1 MKTFIPSFSRARCVF
16 ALEIFPAAT
25 VVVPASQEAEYRR
38 CNPGADILAIPD
50 AQDGNLARKRTAIA
64 ALGVTEPDSA
74 YVVVDDDVSG
84 LWDKQA
90 GALVASGDAGALL
103 DVLAAQA
110 KAQGAVMFGL
120 SAARRLP
127 WQPEA
132 EWTLGGGYAHL
143 YGFRGNAG
151 LAFDETVSGF
161 ESTDLFF
168 QCRERGLRFL
178 RWDRYAVDAIRGNL
192 GGSNRASTQC
202 RDAGLALAGKWGP
215 HVVILT
221 PDGLVCG
228 LNLNAVKRLA

>member
-1 MKTFIPSFSRARCVF
+1 MKIFIPSFNRPRCVF
-16 ALEIFPAAT
+16 ALEIFPSAT

-38 CNPGADILAIPD
+38 CNPRANILAIPD

-64 ALGVTEPDSA
+64 THGATEPDGA
-74 YVVVDDDVSG
+74 YLVVDDDVSG
-84 LWDKQA
+84 LWDKAA
-90 GALVASGDAGALL
+90 GRAVTSAEAAALVEA
-103 DVLAAQA
+103 LAAKA
-110 KAQGAVMFGL
+110 KTEGAVLFGL
-120 SAARRLP
+120 SPGRQRS

-132 EWTLGGGYAHL
+132 EWTLGGSYAHL
-143 YGFRGNAG
+143 YGFRGDAG

-168 QCRERGLRFL
+168 QCRERGLVTL
-178 RWDRYAVDAIRGNL
+178 RWDRYAVEAVRGNL

-202 RDAGLALAGKWGP
+202 RDAGLALARKWGP
-215 HVVILT
+215 RVVDVT

>member
-1 MKTFIPSFSRARCVF
+1 MKIFIPSFSRARCVF

-90 GALVASGDAGALL
+90 GALVASADAAALL
-103 DVLAAQA
+103 DVLAAEA
-110 KAQGAVMFGL
+110 RTQGAVMFGL
-120 SAARRLP
+120 SPGRQLP
-127 WQPEA
+127 WQAER
-132 EWTLGGGYAHL
+132 EWTRGGYAHL
-143 YGFRGNAG
+143 YGFRGNPA
-151 LAFDETVSGF
+151 LAFDENVSGF
-161 ESTDLFF
+161 ESSELFF
-168 QCRERGLRFL
+168 QCRERNLVFL
-178 RWDRYAVDAIRGNL
+178 RWDRYAVEALRGNL
-192 GGSNRASTQC
+192 GGSNRACTQC
-202 RDAGLALAGKWGP
+202 RDGGLALARKWGP
-215 HVVILT
+215 LVVDLT

-228 LNLNAVKRLA
+228 LHLNAVKRLA

>member
-1 MKTFIPSFSRARCVF
+1 MKTFIPSYSRARSVF
-16 ALEIFPAAT
+16 ALEIFPSAT
-25 VVVPASQEAEYRR
+25 VVVPASQEVEYRR

-50 AQDGNLARKRTAIA
+50 GQDGNLARKRTAIA
-64 ALGVTEPDSA
+64 ALGATEPDGA

-90 GALVASGDAGALL
+90 GALVASGDTGALL
-103 DVLAAQA
+103 DVLGAQA
-110 KAQGAVMFGL
+110 KAEGAVMFGL
-120 SAARRLP
+120 SPGRGLP
-127 WQPEA
+127 WKPEA
-132 EWTLGGGYAHL
+132 EWSLGGGYAHL

-168 QCRERGLRFL
+168 QCRERGLTTL
-178 RWDRYAVDAIRGNL
+178 RWDRYAVDAVRGNL

-202 RDAGLALAGKWGP
+202 RDAGLALARKWGP
-215 HVVILT
+215 RVVDVT

>member
-1 MKTFIPSFSRARCVF
+1 MKIFIPSFSRARSVF
-16 ALEIFPAAT
+16 ALEIFPSAT

-38 CNPGADILAIPD
+38 CNPRADILAIPD

-64 ALGVTEPDSA
+64 ALGATEPDGA

-90 GALVASGDAGALL
+90 GALVASAGAAALL
-103 DVLAAQA
+103 GVLGERA
-110 KAQGAVMFGL
+110 KAEGAVMFGL
-120 SAARRLP
+120 SPGRQLP
-127 WQPEA
+127 WKPEA
-132 EWTLGGGYAHL
+132 DWTLNGGYAHL
-143 YGFRGNAG
+143 YGFRGDAG

-168 QCRERGLRFL
+168 QCRERGLVTL
-178 RWDRYAVDAIRGNL
+178 RWDRYAVDAVRGNL

-202 RDAGLALAGKWGP
+202 RDAGLALARKWGP
-215 HVVILT
+215 RVVDVT
-221 PDGLVCG
+221 RDGLVCG